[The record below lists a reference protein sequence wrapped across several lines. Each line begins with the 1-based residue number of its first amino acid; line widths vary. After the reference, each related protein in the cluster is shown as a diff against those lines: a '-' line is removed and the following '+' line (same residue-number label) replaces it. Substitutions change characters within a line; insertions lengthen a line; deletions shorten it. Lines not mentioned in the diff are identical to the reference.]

1 MKARL
6 FSVAAVFGALG
17 AGLCCVGPLIFSVLG
32 VGTVVSLTTL
42 RYVVPYRNAFF
53 AVTLVAL
60 ALAFWSVIARRGRV
74 SRVEWAVL
82 GGSTAAV
89 VALLAYTVGIEGWPR
104 PW

>member
-6 FSVAAVFGALG
+6 FSVTAVFGALG

-32 VGTVVSLTTL
+32 IGTVVSLTTL

-53 AVTLVAL
+53 AVTLAAL
-60 ALAFWSVIARRGRV
+60 ALAVWGVIIRRGRA
-74 SRVEWAVL
+74 SRAEWAVL

-89 VALLAYTVGIEGWPR
+89 VALLAYTIGMEGWPR
-104 PW
+104 LW